1 MTPSR
6 HCGHAPQLTTNGAIT
21 KSPTARSLTSSP
33 TLSTVPMNSC
43 PIADGLWVGLTPRYG
58 HRSEPQTQEAVTFT
72 MTSVGSWR
80 VG

>member
-1 MTPSR
+1 M
-6 HCGHAPQLTTNGAIT
+6 
-21 KSPTARSLTSSP
+21 SSP
-33 TLSTVPMNSC
+33 MLSTVPMNSC

-58 HRSEPQTQEAVTFT
+58 QRSEPQTQEAVTFT